1 MTGSRTDWA
10 ITYRSIVL
18 PKHCD
23 HYGHMNVRFYAEHFD
38 DGGFQMWQAAGVK
51 QSELTRDG
59 MGIVVANI
67 SIDFIHEITA
77 GQLMEIRGAWIR
89 VGGKK
94 ALPMNNGCLRLTAAH
109 SVPSKQPLRWH
120 LT

>member
-1 MTGSRTDWA
+1 MSVMSDSSPDWV

-38 DGGFQMWQAAGVK
+38 DGGFQMWQAAGVR
-51 QSELTRDG
+51 QSDLTRDG

-67 SIDFIHEITA
+67 SIDFILYSDHD
-77 GQLMEIRGAWIR
+77 
-89 VGGKK
+89 
-94 ALPMNNGCLRLTAAH
+94 
-109 SVPSKQPLRWH
+109 SKRSWRKSGYR
-120 LT
+120 